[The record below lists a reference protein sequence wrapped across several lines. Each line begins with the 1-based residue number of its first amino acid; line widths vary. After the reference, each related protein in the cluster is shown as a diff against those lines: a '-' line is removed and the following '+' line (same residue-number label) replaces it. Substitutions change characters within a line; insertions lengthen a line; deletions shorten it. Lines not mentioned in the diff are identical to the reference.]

1 MLEYSNNSN
10 VRNNEEQLVAPP
22 NLKMITKTC
31 LTKKS
36 SFEVFFIL
44 FSELHQGTEA
54 TIIRYLN
61 LASS

>member
-31 LTKKS
+31 LTKKKVAS
-36 SFEVFFIL
+36 KFFYFVF
-44 FSELHQGTEA
+44 
-54 TIIRYLN
+54 
-61 LASS
+61 

>member
-36 SFEVFFIL
+36 SFEVFL
-44 FSELHQGTEA
+44 FCF
-54 TIIRYLN
+54 LN
-61 LASS
+61 YIKEQKPQ